1 MSTDRNNKSNY
12 QKLTTMTTIRTLN
25 TRNFFIMMMVMFFGI
40 SFVSCSTADEPMT
53 ADGAGSKIEE
63 ARVTFTYTVPE
74 ELFKY
79 AEITVCYNNNE
90 GTDAKWQPML
100 DRTFTVTY
108 DLKKFPVTAPVV
120 MVYDTTNRPAYGVD
134 VDWDI
139 TMDVEAV
146 LTIDGRKEVRATN
159 DVYTINGD
167 LGTGIDALMR
177 NVLDRTFAV
186 KISKSGD
193 LQFVK

>member
-1 MSTDRNNKSNY
+1 MK
-12 QKLTTMTTIRTLN
+12 TIATSAAYKFQL
-25 TRNFFIMMMVMFFGI
+25 FVMAIVMGFAFT
-40 SFVSCSTADEPMT
+40 SCSATDDEP
-53 ADGAGSKIEE
+53 AAPSAASGKITD

-74 ELFKY
+74 ELFRY

-108 DLKKFPVTAPVV
+108 DLNKFPVTAPVV

-139 TMDVEAV
+139 TMDIEAV
-146 LTIDGRKEVRATN
+146 LTIDGRKEVRTCN
-159 DVYTINGD
+159 DVHTIHGD
-167 LGTGIDALMR
+167 LGAGIDALIK

-193 LQFVK
+193 LQFVN

>member
-1 MSTDRNNKSNY
+1 MKTIATSAINAISKF
-12 QKLTTMTTIRTLN
+12 QLFILAIVMGLALT
-25 TRNFFIMMMVMFFGI
+25 
-40 SFVSCSTADEPMT
+40 SCSANDDEPST
-53 ADGAGSKIEE
+53 PSAASGKITD

-74 ELFKY
+74 ELFRY

-90 GTDAKWQPML
+90 GTDARWQPML
-100 DRTFTVTY
+100 SNTFTVTY
-108 DLKKFPVTAPVV
+108 DLNKFPVTAPVV

-139 TMDVEAV
+139 TMDIEAV
-146 LTIDGRKEVRATN
+146 LTIDGRKEVRTCN
-159 DVYTINGD
+159 DVYSINGD
-167 LGTGIDALMR
+167 LGAGIDALMK

-193 LQFVK
+193 LQFVN